1 MWLLSLNQKDGLT
14 CYMSNDDLLGREIR
28 YSKDGWLLVSRR
40 PRSLFLLDP
49 SSKKIIHLPD
59 RTNDYNCDT
68 MSFSAS
74 PTNSLT
80 WAIFGI
86 TCLGMHQVRYSYLR
100 AGDDNWTSMTM
111 DNEVPFI
118 VFSRPVYFREKF
130 CVAGLRGDVG
140 AFGFLEDGNPY
151 WVIHQIGLLYS
162 PRISSA
168 LSQYLVQRDQDVLY
182 SVIMTRDHN
191 VRVYELDFGDNGV
204 KLVKEVKNWLLFISE
219 TSSVAVR
226 DMDVNL
232 DDALFFP
239 SFSKSN
245 DYVYYSLEAAAFKVL
260 KDNSTDIRQQK
271 ELLNRVW
278 IRCELRN

>member
-111 DNEVPFI
+111 DNEVPFLLSCSI
-118 VFSRPVYFREKF
+118 PLYFGEEF
-130 CVAGLRGDVG
+130 CVIGHGCDVG
-140 AFGFLEDGNPY
+140 TFGFLEDGNPY
-151 WVIHQIGLLYS
+151 WVIHQISLLYS
-162 PRISSA
+162 PRIYDA
-168 LSQYLVQRDQDVLY
+168 RHHFLVQWDQNMLH
-182 SVIMTRDHN
+182 SVIVT
-191 VRVYELDFGDNGV
+191 
-204 KLVKEVKNWLLFISE
+204 
-219 TSSVAVR
+219 
-226 DMDVNL
+226 
-232 DDALFFP
+232 
-239 SFSKSN
+239 
-245 DYVYYSLEAAAFKVL
+245 
-260 KDNSTDIRQQK
+260 
-271 ELLNRVW
+271 
-278 IRCELRN
+278 